1 MAEDYEVGYR
11 KPPKHSRFKPGVSP
25 NPSGRPKRSPTF
37 LEEFQAELNTRVEV
51 QENGRRR
58 RLTKRRLITKQVV
71 NGAVKGDRA
80 CLRMAQTVMAIL
92 DERAVSAVDKMTSK
106 ERAAVDKAIM
116 QSLAATFAA
125 GQSEGGDGGGENA
138 E

>member
-1 MAEDYEVGYR
+1 MTKDYEVGYR

-25 NPSGRPKRSPTF
+25 NPSGRPKRQPTS
-37 LEEFQAELNTRVEV
+37 LEEFEAELNTRIEV
-51 QENGRRR
+51 QENGRKR

-80 CLRMAQTVMAIL
+80 CLRMVQTVMAIL
-92 DERAVSAVDKMTSK
+92 DERAVSAVDKMTPK

-116 QSLAATFAA
+116 QSLAAMFAA
-125 GQSEGGDGGGENA
+125 GQSEGCDGAGA